1 MDFQL
6 YARVLWRFRV
16 IVVLGLILALSL
28 ALVSTVRIGRDG
40 MSYRQNELWSSTVR
54 LLVTQEGCP
63 ECRLYGQEPLPPG
76 VSPPEGSPVVDPARF
91 NNLAIFY
98 AEQATSDPVRQ
109 VMRRAG
115 PIRGKIIAAAA
126 RDDASGTLLPFID
139 LAAISTTPLGAVQLA
154 DRGAAALK
162 TYVQELQRAN
172 DVPAKDRVVLQTN
185 IQPRQVQLF
194 QPRSKTMP
202 IVIFLLVMGGIIG
215 LAFLLENLRPR
226 PPAALE
232 NEETTSFARSA
243 KRASA

>member
-1 MDFQL
+1 VDLQL
-6 YARVLWRFRV
+6 FARVLWRFRV
-16 IVVLGLILALSL
+16 LVALGLVLALGL
-28 ALVSTVRIGRDG
+28 ALASTVHIGRNG

-54 LLVTQEGCP
+54 LLVTQQGCP

-76 VSPPEGSPVVDPARF
+76 VAPPEGSPVVDPARF
-91 NNLAIFY
+91 NTLAIFY

-109 VMRRAG
+109 LMRREG
-115 PIRGKIIAAAA
+115 PIRGKVIAAAA

-154 DRGAAALK
+154 DRGARALQ
-162 TYVQELQRAN
+162 TYVQEQQRVN
-172 DVPAKDRVVLQTN
+172 KVPAKDRVILQTN

-226 PPAALE
+226 PPAE
-232 NEETTSFARSA
+232 SETEETTSFARA